1 MIKRLFPAFGQVLAL
16 VLALLAGPAAATD
29 ITDMSAD
36 ERAAFGAEVRA
47 YLLENPEVL
56 MEVIAVLEQRQ
67 AEAQVAND
75 AELIAVNAEEIFND
89 GYSAVLGNPEGDVT
103 IVEFLDY
110 RCGFCKRAFPEVKEL
125 IESDGNIRFI
135 IKEFPILGEDSL
147 LASRFAISTQI
158 LYGDET
164 YGRLHDALMEM
175 RANVSEESLVAV
187 AEGLGLDGQAIMEGI
202 DNPII
207 NQVIGANHGLAR
219 RLQITGTPGFVIGNQ
234 MLRGYV
240 PLEGM
245 RQVVEEVRAAAED
258 G

>member
-1 MIKRLFPAFGQVLAL
+1 MIKRLFAAL
-16 VLALLAGPAAATD
+16 GLVVALIGSPAAATD
-29 ITDMSAD
+29 ITNMNAA
-36 ERAAFGAEVRA
+36 ETEAFGDAVRA

-56 MEVIAVLEQRQ
+56 MEAIAVLEQRQ
-67 AEAQVAND
+67 ADAQVAGD
-75 AELIAVNAEEIFND
+75 AALIATNAEEIFND
-89 GYSAVLGNPEGDVT
+89 GFSAVLGNPDGDVT

-135 IKEFPILGEDSL
+135 VKEFPILGDDSV

-158 LYGDET
+158 LYGDEK
-164 YGRLHDALMEM
+164 YEALHDTLMSM
-175 RANVSEESLVAV
+175 RANVSEASLLAA
-187 AEGLGLDGQAIMEGI
+187 AEGLGLDGQAIMDGME
-202 DNPII
+202 NPVVDQI
-207 NQVIGANHGLAR
+207 IGANHRLAQ
-219 RLQITGTPGFVIGNQ
+219 RLQITGTPGFVIGDQ

-245 RQVVEEVRAAAED
+245 QRVVAATRAAQD

>member
-1 MIKRLFPAFGQVLAL
+1 MIKRLFAAL
-16 VLALLAGPAAATD
+16 GLVVALIGSPAAATD
-29 ITDMSAD
+29 ITNMNAA
-36 ERAAFGAEVRA
+36 ETEAFGDAVRA

-56 MEVIAVLEQRQ
+56 MEAIAVLEQRQ
-67 AEAQVAND
+67 ADAQVASD
-75 AELIAVNAEEIFND
+75 AALIATNAEDIFDD
-89 GYSAVLGNPEGDVT
+89 GFSAVLGNPDGDVT

-135 IKEFPILGEDSL
+135 IKEFPILGNDSV

-158 LYGDET
+158 LYGDKKYEA
-164 YGRLHDALMEM
+164 LHDTLMTM
-175 RANVSEESLVAV
+175 RANVSEASLRAA
-187 AEGLGLDGQAIMEGI
+187 AEGLGLDAQAIWDGME
-202 DNPII
+202 NPVI
-207 NQVIGANHGLAR
+207 NQIIGANHGLAQ
-219 RLQITGTPGFVIGNQ
+219 RLQITGTPGFVIGDQ

-245 RQVVEEVRAAAED
+245 QSVVAAIRAAQD

>member
-1 MIKRLFPAFGQVLAL
+1 MIKRLFAAL
-16 VLALLAGPAAATD
+16 GLVVALIGSPAAATD
-29 ITDMSAD
+29 ITNMNAA
-36 ERAAFGAEVRA
+36 ETEAFGEAVRA

-67 AEAQVAND
+67 ADAQVAGD
-75 AELIAVNAEEIFND
+75 AALIATNAEEIFND
-89 GYSAVLGNPEGDVT
+89 GYSPVMGNPDGDVT
-103 IVEFLDY
+103 IVEFIDY

-135 IKEFPILGEDSL
+135 VKEFPILGDDSV

-158 LYGDET
+158 LYGDEK
-164 YGRLHDALMEM
+164 YEALHDTLMSM
-175 RANVSEESLVAV
+175 RANVSEASLLAA
-187 AEGLGLDGQAIMEGI
+187 AEGLGLDGQAIMDGME
-202 DNPII
+202 NPVVDQI
-207 NQVIGANHGLAR
+207 IGANHRLAQ
-219 RLQITGTPGFVIGNQ
+219 RLQITGTPGFVIGDQ

-245 RQVVEEVRAAAED
+245 QSVVAATRAAQD